1 MRHTAWMFTRSLVL
15 LTGLLLITSLA
26 CSITVDL
33 PNLRVPTM
41 QVTTP
46 KVITIDEPLPAGTTQ
61 PIRLRLEMG
70 MGELRLQAGAEGL
83 IEGSIRYNLPEWE
96 PQILRGEN
104 ALTLTQRQTEG
115 QLAFPKDTIN
125 EWDLKLGNYPLDLSI
140 NAGAYK
146 GELDLSGVPL
156 TRLQIS
162 DGASEARVIFNTPNP
177 LPMEQLRYRTGASKV
192 ELVGLGNTKAA
203 EIVFEGGTGAYT
215 LDFSGD
221 LSQDT
226 KVQIKSGVSQVVLI
240 IPEETPARVEI
251 TGGLNN
257 ITPQGT
263 WSIRDGVYE
272 KSGSG
277 ARLLIEIQMGVGSL
291 ELKVK

>member
-1 MRHTAWMFTRSLVL
+1 MRHTTWMFTRSLVL
-15 LTGLLLITSLA
+15 LTGLLLVTSLA

-46 KVITIDEPLPAGTTQ
+46 KVFTIDEPLPAGTTQ

-83 IEGSIRYNLPEWE
+83 IEGSIRYNVPEWE

-203 EIVFEGGTGAYT
+203 EIIFEGGTGAYT

-240 IPEETPARVEI
+240 IPDETPARVEI

-257 ITPQGT
+257 IAPQGT

>member
-1 MRHTAWMFTRSLVL
+1 MRHTTWMFTRSLVL
-15 LTGLLLITSLA
+15 LTGLLLVTSLA

-46 KVITIDEPLPAGTTQ
+46 KVITIDEPLPVGATQ

-83 IEGSIRYNLPEWE
+83 LEGSIRYNVPEWE
-96 PQILRGEN
+96 PQILHGEN
-104 ALTLTQRQTEG
+104 ALTLTQRQTDG
-115 QLAFPKDTIN
+115 QLAFPKDTLN
-125 EWDLKLGNYPLDLSI
+125 EWNLKLGNYPLDLSI

-162 DGASEARVIFNTPNP
+162 DGASEARVVFNTPNP

-192 ELVGLGNTKAA
+192 ELVGLGNANAA

-215 LDFSGD
+215 LDFSGE

-226 KVQIKSGVSQVVLI
+226 RVQIKSGVSQVVLI
-240 IPEETPARVEI
+240 IPDETPARVEI

>member
-1 MRHTAWMFTRSLVL
+1 MKNTAWMFTRTLML

-26 CSITVDL
+26 CSITVNL
-33 PNLRVPTM
+33 PNLRVPTV

-46 KVITIDEPLPAGTTQ
+46 RVMTIDEPLPAGATQ

-83 IEGSIRYNLPEWE
+83 LEGSIRYNVPEWE

-104 ALTLTQRQTEG
+104 ALTLTQRQTDG

-156 TRLQIS
+156 TRLHIS
-162 DGASEARVIFNTPNP
+162 DGASEARVVFNTPNP

-192 ELVGLGNTKAA
+192 ELVGLGNANAA

-215 LDFSGD
+215 LDFSGE

-240 IPEETPARVEI
+240 IPEEMPARIEI

-257 ITPQGT
+257 ITPHGT

-291 ELKVK
+291 ELNVK

>member
-1 MRHTAWMFTRSLVL
+1 MRHTTWMFTRSLVL
-15 LTGLLLITSLA
+15 LTGLLLVTSLA

-70 MGELRLQAGAEGL
+70 MGELKLQAGAEGL
-83 IEGSIRYNLPEWE
+83 IEGSIRYNVPEWE

-125 EWDLKLGNYPLDLSI
+125 EWNLKLGNYPLDLSI

-192 ELVGLGNTKAA
+192 ELLGLGHTKAA

-251 TGGLNN
+251 TGGLSN
-257 ITPQGT
+257 ITPRGT

-291 ELKVK
+291 ELKIK

>member
-1 MRHTAWMFTRSLVL
+1 MRNTTLMSTRSLIL

-26 CSITVDL
+26 CSITVNL
-33 PNLRVPTM
+33 PNLRVPTV

-46 KVITIDEPLPAGTTQ
+46 SALTIDEPVPTGATQ

-70 MGELRLQAGAEGL
+70 MGELRHQAGCKGL
-83 IEGSIRYNLPEWE
+83 LEGSIRYNVPEWE

-162 DGASEARVIFNTPNP
+162 DGASEARVVFNTPNP

-192 ELVGLGNTKAA
+192 ELVGLSNANAT
-203 EIVFEGGTGAYT
+203 EIIFEGGTGAYT
-215 LDFSGD
+215 LDFSGE

-226 KVQIKSGVSQVVLI
+226 HVQIKSGVSQVVLI
-240 IPEETPARVEI
+240 IPQEIPARVEI

-263 WSIRDGVYE
+263 WSIRDGIYE